1 MIVVGTTVDSPA
13 ARELGMMVPT
23 LGAQL
28 LTQKYGRDAEREA
41 DEYGIRYMAEAGYSA
56 EGAVEL
62 QQTFLR
68 LSEGRN
74 QDWLSGLFA
83 SHPPSQ
89 ERVENNRET
98 ARALALEG
106 YTAGETGTTKWREQ
120 TAYLHRVEPAYKAYD
135 KAREAASQKE
145 WSEAQKHLDTAM
157 QIEPRESLF
166 HALQGD
172 LYAQKEQ
179 YKRALN
185 SYDGAVAANPNL
197 FYGWLKRGQTRHT
210 LGEDSAAREDL
221 ERSLKLMPTAQ
232 AHYLLGELDLKANR
246 KVAALDHFRIA
257 AQSDSATGIRA
268 EREILG
274 QDLPQRAASYVT
286 AQAVVNAKGEVWIQV
301 GNQTRTP
308 LHDIDYRYA
317 WIDDAGQTRE
327 GSGQFDGTLEG
338 GKWAQEPIDAR
349 ISGVTDPSRR
359 VRVEITG
366 AKLTE

>member
-1 MIVVGTTVDSPA
+1 
-13 ARELGMMVPT
+13 
-23 LGAQL
+23 
-28 LTQKYGRDAEREA
+28 
-41 DEYGIRYMAEAGYSA
+41 
-56 EGAVEL
+56 
-62 QQTFLR
+62 
-68 LSEGRN
+68 
-74 QDWLSGLFA
+74 
-83 SHPPSQ
+83 
-89 ERVENNRET
+89 
-98 ARALALEG
+98 
-106 YTAGETGTTKWREQ
+106 
-120 TAYLHRVEPAYKAYD
+120 
-135 KAREAASQKE
+135 
-145 WSEAQKHLDTAM
+145 
-157 QIEPRESLF
+157 
-166 HALQGD
+166 
-172 LYAQKEQ
+172 
-179 YKRALN
+179 
-185 SYDGAVAANPNL
+185 
-197 FYGWLKRGQTRHT
+197 
-210 LGEDSAAREDL
+210 
-221 ERSLKLMPTAQ
+221 MPTAQ

-338 GKWAQEPIDAR
+338 GKWAQEPLNAR
-349 ISGVTDPSRR
+349 ISGATDPSRR